1 MCLLRDTRPGN
12 LELVMKNKKIMNR
25 RDFLKAAAAFIFGT
39 ISWRYHQLINV
50 SKPKGKT
57 PLKEAR
63 FYTSAD
69 HLAG

>member
-1 MCLLRDTRPGN
+1 
-12 LELVMKNKKIMNR
+12 MNR